1 MSATRTLSYVGAIDY
16 ALSLMSELDPAAIA
30 IEPAAEGKEPITVA
44 QVIEKMT
51 ALREVQSKRSGKKSD
66 APTKAQVER
75 AALAERVLAAME
87 PDKVYGTAEIAA
99 LLPELAGATPQ
110 RVTPL
115 MKLLGERVAVSK
127 VKGKAVYSIA

>member
-1 MSATRTLSYVGAIDY
+1 MSAIRTLSYVNAIDY
-16 ALSLMSELDPAAIA
+16 ALSLMAPLDPEAIA

-66 APTKAQVER
+66 APSKAQVER

-110 RVTPL
+110 RLSPL
-115 MKLLGERVAVSK
+115 MALLGERIVTSK
-127 VKGKAVYSIA
+127 VKGKNYYTLA

>member
-1 MSATRTLSYVGAIDY
+1 MSRKLSYISAIDF
-16 ALSLMSELDPAAIA
+16 ALSVLSQIDPEQVAIHDDDLGTSHDVSVG
-30 IEPAAEGKEPITVA
+30 EVC
-44 QVIEKMT
+44 EKLI

-87 PDKVYGTAEIAA
+87 PDKAYGTAEIAA

>member
-1 MSATRTLSYVGAIDY
+1 MSAVRTLSYVNAIDY
-16 ALSLMSELDPAAIA
+16 ALSLMAPLDPEAIA

-66 APTKAQVER
+66 TPTKAQVER

>member
-1 MSATRTLSYVGAIDY
+1 MSAIRTLSYVNAIDY
-16 ALSLMSELDPAAIA
+16 ALSLMAPLDPEQIA

>member
-1 MSATRTLSYVGAIDY
+1 MTTRTLSYVGAIDF
-16 ALSLMSELDPAAIA
+16 ALSVLSQIDPEQIA

-51 ALREVQSKRSGKKSD
+51 ALREVQSKRSGTKHEG
-66 APTKAQVER
+66 PTKAQLER
-75 AALAERVLAAME
+75 AALAERVFAAME
-87 PDKVYGTAEIAA
+87 PEKVYGTAEIAA

-110 RVTPL
+110 KVTPL
-115 MKLLGERVAVSK
+115 MKLLGERVVVSK

>member
-1 MSATRTLSYVGAIDY
+1 MSAIRTLSYVNAIDY
-16 ALSLMSELDPAAIA
+16 ALSLMAPLDPEQIA

-51 ALREVQSKRSGKKSD
+51 ALREVQSKRSGTKHEG
-66 APTKAQVER
+66 PTKAQVER

-87 PDKVYGTAEIAA
+87 PGKTYGTAEIAA
-99 LLPELAGATPQ
+99 LLPELAKATPQ